1 MAGHELVRIG
11 AQLITKDFGLDDTE
25 FADTLSVDSLE
36 RRLTKVVQYLLDKDF
51 QRLINVMYRIDLP
64 ESTFQHVLANEEP
77 DQIASSLSKHILERE
92 LQKAALRQKNSGL

>member
-11 AQLITKDFGLDDTE
+11 AQLITKDFGLDDSE

-51 QRLINVMYRIDLP
+51 QRLINIMYRIDLA
-64 ESTFQHVLANEEP
+64 ESTFQQVLANEEP
-77 DQIASSLSKHILERE
+77 DQIASCLSKYILERE
-92 LQKAALRQKNSGL
+92 LQKAALRQKYSGL